1 MIGWSF
7 PGISPMNYP
16 SGLIIGSPVISDKI
30 IANITVFPWYVEQ
43 QIFSTF
49 QDSKVVETWI
59 ASNNTLIRHV
69 VTGPEDPKAEL
80 KQIWWFHRTKMVIW
94 CDLKH

>member
-1 MIGWSF
+1 
-7 PGISPMNYP
+7 
-16 SGLIIGSPVISDKI
+16 
-30 IANITVFPWYVEQ
+30 VEQ

-80 KQIWWFHRTKMVIW
+80 KQIW
-94 CDLKH
+94 